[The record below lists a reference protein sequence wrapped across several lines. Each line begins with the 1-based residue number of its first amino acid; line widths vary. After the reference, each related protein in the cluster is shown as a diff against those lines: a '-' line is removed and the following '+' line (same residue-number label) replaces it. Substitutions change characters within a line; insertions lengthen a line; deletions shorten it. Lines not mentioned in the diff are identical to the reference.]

1 MATIPKEIQEGIKAL
16 SEKKEVPVKDLI
28 SRLKDIMEEDESI
41 QAMEKTDFK
50 IRVAWAALYKEY
62 VSSGGQ
68 LCEFMPVSYI
78 SPRAIRAKDKNR
90 LVCDVVAL
98 VRKIDRN
105 DKGDN
110 FGEWEYGVGTFWDDA
125 AKNLESL
132 EKDKV
137 YETEIIIS
145 DKDRKKLIPFGKLLI
160 SNNAT
165 FKQSKSKAPSFQ
177 KFYDEVLEP
186 KLSMI
191 SLSEIDLNESE
202 YVTDTKFVTVTILDS
217 DIGEKDGNEYAYFE
231 IMDQSISG
239 ETKRLFCDPR
249 NLEYLKGSMVV
260 MGINIRNTA
269 KKDEEPSMR
278 ANFQWVLPTE
288 LSEKAE
294 APTSE
299 DTIDTTD
306 NKEEGKGGNDIDF
319 DEGEN
324 GNTKEEGDVFEL

>member
-1 MATIPKEIQEGIKAL
+1 MATIPKEIQDGIKAL
-16 SEKKEVPVKDLI
+16 SEKKDIPVKNLI
-28 SRLKDIMEEDESI
+28 SRLKEIMEEDESI

-68 LCEFMPVSYI
+68 RCEFMPLSYV
-78 SPRAIRAKDKNR
+78 SPRSIRSKDKNR
-90 LVCDVVAL
+90 LVCDVSAL
-98 VRKIDRN
+98 IRKIENEDTY
-105 DKGDN
+105 
-110 FGEWEYGVGTFWDDA
+110 GEWEYAVGTFWDEA

-145 DKDRKKLIPFGKLLI
+145 DKDRKKTIPFGKLMI

-165 FKQSKSKAPSFQ
+165 FKLSKSKAPSFQ
-177 KFYDEVLEP
+177 KFYNEVLEP

-202 YVTDTKFVTVTILDS
+202 YITDTKFVTVTILNS

-231 IMDQSISG
+231 VMDETITG

-249 NLEYLKGSMVV
+249 NLEYLQGSMVI
-260 MGINIRNTA
+260 MGINIRDTS

-278 ANFQWVLPTE
+278 ANFQWILPTE
-288 LSEKAE
+288 LSEKTTP
-294 APTSE
+294 PTSE
-299 DTIDTTD
+299 DIIDITD
-306 NKEEGKGGNDIDF
+306 EKEEGKGGEDIDF

-324 GNTKEEGDVFEL
+324 GSTKEEGDVFEL